1 MNRTPGV
8 RVLPNAITVLAL
20 CSGLSAVRFALSGDF
35 DLCIAAVAL
44 AAVFDSLDGRIAR
57 LLDATSKMGAELDS
71 LSDAIAFGVAPAL
84 VVFIWVLHD
93 YRAGW
98 VVTLV
103 FAVCMILRL
112 ARFNTLLDD
121 REQPPYSKEF
131 FTGVPAPAGGLLAML
146 PLALFEQVG
155 NGWWASPAVVTVWTV
170 AVAALLISRIPTLS
184 AKTVRVPPKAV
195 APLLVL
201 VGLLAAAIITFPLG
215 TLVVAMVVYLVHI
228 PFSVRRYHWLARH
241 PEAWSVAPRE
251 RRAIRRAGVARRL
264 GLRPPLRRVAG
275 VARRAVGRPRR
286 QDVPTG
292 PAMAQMESGNPLTP
306 VPPVLP
312 RRGWRRVGLRRAGV
326 RRVAQSR
333 PGDSVRDSRD
343 SRGDSRT
350 DSRSDSRSDDRRI
363 D

>member
-1 MNRTPGV
+1 
-8 RVLPNAITVLAL
+8 VLPNAITVLAL
-20 CSGLSAVRFALSGDF
+20 CSGLSAVQFAMSGFFELS
-35 DLCIAAVAL
+35 IAAVGL

-84 VVFIWVLHD
+84 VIFIWRLHE

-121 REQPPYSKEF
+121 TEQPPYDKEF
-131 FTGVPAPAGGLLAML
+131 FTGVPAPAGGLLMLL
-146 PLALFEQVG
+146 PLALSKQIG
-155 NGWWASPAVVTVWTV
+155 DGWWTTSVVVTVWTV

-184 AKTVRVPPKAV
+184 AKTVKVPPQAV

-215 TLVVAMVVYLVHI
+215 TLVVAMLAYLLHI
-228 PFSVRRYHWLARH
+228 PFAVRRYHWLARH
-241 PEAWSVAPRE
+241 PEAWAAPPRE
-251 RRAIRRAGVARRL
+251 RRAIRRAVSARRL

-286 QDVPTG
+286 DEVPTVLVPHDQPIPQLL
-292 PAMAQMESGNPLTP
+292 PAPQL
-306 VPPVLP
+306 LP
-312 RRGWRRVGLRRAGV
+312 RRGWRRVGLRRV
-326 RRVAQSR
+326 TRRVGQTR
-333 PGDSVRDSRD
+333 PGEPGER
-343 SRGDSRT
+343 
-350 DSRSDSRSDDRRI
+350 RSG
-363 D
+363 